1 MVSDVFLE
9 LVSTLRGTNC
19 AGPTASKWNLPTTKG
34 DQRKD
39 VEPSRASEGQTFD
52 DLLQLKWLPKLSQPP
67 NLGSSIRGNP
77 VANGVENPVQ
87 IVR

>member
-1 MVSDVFLE
+1 MQGQQLRNGTFPPLKVTKE
-9 LVSTLRGTNC
+9 KTLSQ
-19 AGPTASKWNLPTTKG
+19 AGH
-34 DQRKD
+34 Q
-39 VEPSRASEGQTFD
+39 EGQTFD